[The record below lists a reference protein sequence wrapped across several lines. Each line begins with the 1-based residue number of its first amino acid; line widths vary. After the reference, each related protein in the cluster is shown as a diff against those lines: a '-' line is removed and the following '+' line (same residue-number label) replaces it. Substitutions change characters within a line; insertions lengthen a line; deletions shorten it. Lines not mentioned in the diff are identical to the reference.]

1 MARPS
6 KYDWDAIKEAYE
18 GGLDKADII
27 KKYHIDNKQLGNK
40 VRDDGWV
47 IKGHLKADIEGFY
60 AKTAQMAQN
69 IDKLHQSNQDLVIQK
84 INTLEAD
91 NELMG
96 NNRKIAKMLQ
106 GIIVANRNS
115 INLQNI
121 RNVSGTIKD
130 IESIANPPKQDI
142 NLTNAQQNNE
152 NTQIVFKRI
161 GSNE

>member
-40 VRDDGWV
+40 VRDDGWA
-47 IKGHLKADIEGFY
+47 IKGNLKADIEGFY
-60 AKTAQMAQN
+60 AKTTQMAQN
-69 IDKLHQSNQDLVIQK
+69 IDKLHPSNQDLVIQK
-84 INTLEAD
+84 INTLKAD

-142 NLTNAQQNNE
+142 NLTNAQQNN
-152 NTQIVFKRI
+152 IVVEI
-161 GSNE
+161 E

>member
-69 IDKLHQSNQDLVIQK
+69 IDKLHPSNQELVIQK

-106 GIIVANRNS
+106 GIIVSNRNS

-121 RNVSGTIKD
+121 KTVSGVIRD
-130 IESIANPPKQDI
+130 IESIANPQANKKEI
-142 NLTNAQQNNE
+142 NIQNSNNQQTN
-152 NTQIVFKRI
+152 IVKSLDDFY
-161 GSNE
+161 E